1 VARDVLASVNVMLV
15 SFLSYLSM
23 VQRIALMTGDSG
35 PRAHADVVVITLDD
49 HLLYATFSLAIP
61 MAMTVVF
68 VVAVTRVGQRGSST
82 DMNVV
87 VVSFDN
93 HNIVGVF

>member
-1 VARDVLASVNVMLV
+1 MARDVLASVNVLLV
-15 SFLSYLSM
+15 SFVSHLSM
-23 VQRIALMTGDSG
+23 VGRIALVTGNSG
-35 PRAHADVVVITLDD
+35 PRVHADVVVITLDD
-49 HLLYATFSLAIP
+49 HLLSTAFSLAIP
-61 MAMTVVF
+61 VTMTVVF